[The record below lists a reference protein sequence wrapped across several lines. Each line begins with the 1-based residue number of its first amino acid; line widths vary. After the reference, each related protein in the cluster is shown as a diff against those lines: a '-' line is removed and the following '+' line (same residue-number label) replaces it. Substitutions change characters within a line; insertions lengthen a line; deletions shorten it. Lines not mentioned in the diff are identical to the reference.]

1 MNSSSNHPSDSSA
14 DLTPQQASA
23 PNLVPLPITIGLG
36 IFVLGFSLGS
46 FIPLPPEDRPVSL
59 IGLVVLV
66 HAVVVPLLFVLGGW
80 LLNKLKGERVHWRN
94 ALSLGW
100 LIAGVWILW
109 KMGAGA

>member
-1 MNSSSNHPSDSSA
+1 MTSSA
-14 DLTPQQASA
+14 TPT
-23 PNLVPLPITIGLG
+23 PNLVPLPMTIGLG
-36 IFVLGFSLGS
+36 LFVLAFSLGS
-46 FIPLPPEDRPVSL
+46 FIPLPPQDRPLSL

-66 HAVVVPLLFVLGGW
+66 HLLVVPLLFLIGAW
-80 LLNKLKGERVHWRN
+80 LMNTFKGDGIHWRN